1 MSPSQRLRSLTTSM
15 GRALRYRNFRLY
27 FLGQGTSL
35 IGTWLTRVAMS
46 WLVYRLTGSELLLGV
61 VGFAGQV
68 PTFLL
73 APVAGV
79 LIDRI
84 DRHRV
89 LLITQA
95 LALVQSGLLAVLTIT
110 GVITVA
116 EIVVLALLQGVINA
130 FDTPARQAFVV
141 RMVDSRE
148 DLPNAIA
155 LNSTMVN
162 AARLLG
168 PSLGGVLIALVGEG
182 WCFAIDSVSYVAVI
196 ASLVA
201 MRVAPQAPPATTSGF
216 HAQLRDGIR
225 YIARFAPVRAL
236 LLLLAASS
244 LTGVP
249 YAVLMPVFAKEVLGG
264 GSHTYGLLMASS
276 GMGALIAALWLAARR
291 SVLGLGRVVAVAAT
305 AFGVALVAFSLSRS
319 LWLSVPLLAAAGAS
333 MMLQMASSNT
343 LVQTLVDEEVRGR
356 VMSFYTVSFLGMMP
370 FGSLAAGWLGQHLG
384 APVTVRLGGV
394 VTVAASLLFWRKLPE
409 LRRLARPVYERLG
422 ILPEIADGLGQSS
435 NLTVPPQ
442 R

>member
-1 MSPSQRLRSLTTSM
+1 M

-27 FLGQGTSL
+27 FFGQGTSL
-35 IGTWLTRVAMS
+35 IGTWLTRIAMS
-46 WLVYRLTGSELLLGV
+46 WMVYRLTGSELLLGV

-79 LIDRI
+79 LIDRV

-95 LALVQSGLLAVLTIT
+95 LALVQSGLLAVLTIS

-116 EIVVLALLQGVINA
+116 EIVVLALFQGVINA

-182 WCFAIDSVSYVAVI
+182 WCFAMDAVSYVAVI
-196 ASLVA
+196 ASLLA
-201 MRVAPQAPPATTSGF
+201 MRVVSQALPATTERF
-216 HAQLRDGIR
+216 HAQFRDGIR
-225 YIARFAPVRAL
+225 YIVRFAPVRAL

-276 GMGALIAALWLAARR
+276 GMGALAAALWLAARR
-291 SVLGLGRVVAVAAT
+291 GVLGLGRVVAVAAT

-384 APVTVRLGGV
+384 APVTVRLGGAI
-394 VTVAASLLFWRKLPE
+394 TVAASLLFWRKLPE

-422 ILPEIADGLGQSS
+422 ILPEIADGLGRSS